1 MAKIFAINGCL
12 ECLPRHPYSYLLNS
26 YKRTRNK
33 GWMAISYKIR
43 KSLASTDRR
52 IGICPDACNIMAV
65 SPSIHLFAEINP
77 MQLAFKPRLTT
88 DDYLAGELT
97 SQIRHEYVDGEVYA
111 MAGAGEPHNL
121 IALNVASRLRHL
133 VRGGPCR
140 VFISDMKLHVK
151 TWDAFYYPDVMVV
164 CDAGDSQT
172 YFKQNPSLVVEVL
185 SPSTESIDR
194 REKMLAYRTLPSL
207 HEYLLIAQDK
217 PHVELYRRA
226 DNGNWQLAALPE
238 GAAVPLECVN
248 ASLTLDEVYE
258 DIKFMSNVPASLMDI
273 ALTAR

>member
-1 MAKIFAINGCL
+1 
-12 ECLPRHPYSYLLNS
+12 
-26 YKRTRNK
+26 
-33 GWMAISYKIR
+33 
-43 KSLASTDRR
+43 
-52 IGICPDACNIMAV
+52 
-65 SPSIHLFAEINP
+65 
-77 MQLAFKPRLTT
+77 MQLAFKPRLTAQ
-88 DDYLAGELT
+88 DYLAGELT

-121 IALNVASRLRHL
+121 IAGNVFAQLRHL

-164 CDAGDSQT
+164 CDASDSQT

-194 REKMLAYRTLPSL
+194 REKRLAYRTLANL
-207 HEYLLIAQDK
+207 REYLLIAQDK

-226 DNGNWQLAALPE
+226 ANGNWQLAVLPE

-248 ASLTLDEVYE
+248 ASLALDDVYE
-258 DIKFMSNVPASLMDI
+258 DVKFMPNVPQALMDS
-273 ALTAR
+273 AQDAR